1 MGRSLRP
8 KPTRLAEKLV
18 LIRAALGLSQNGMI
32 RRMGLTDELLREEVS
47 LFEHGVRV
55 PPLPV
60 LLEYARAAN
69 VYVDA
74 LIDDTVDLPVSLPA
88 DSKTEGVR
96 TRRAVKVSTKAMSK
110 TAGKTKKVVKR

>member
-1 MGRSLRP
+1 MGRASRP
-8 KPTRLAEKLV
+8 KPGRLAEKV
-18 LIRAALGLSQNGMI
+18 LQIRTDLGLSQNGMI
-32 RRMGLTDELLREEVS
+32 RRMGLTDELLREEIS

-74 LIDDTVDLPVSLPA
+74 LIDDEVDLPEKLPA
-88 DSKTEGVR
+88 RAKSEGVIKKL
-96 TRRAVKVSTKAMSK
+96 TDGTASDASLKASSK
-110 TAGKTKKVVKR
+110 SKSKRK

>member
-1 MGRSLRP
+1 MGRASRP

-18 LIRAALGLSQNGMI
+18 LIRAALGLSQNGLI
-32 RRMGLTDELLREEVS
+32 RQMGLTDELLREEIS

-60 LLEYARAAN
+60 LLQYARAAN

-74 LIDDTVDLPVSLPA
+74 LIDDTVDLPEVLPA
-88 DSKTEGVR
+88 KSKTEGVKTR
-96 TRRAVKVSTKAMSK
+96 TAARTLSTVSSK
-110 TAGKTKKVVKR
+110 PTRTKK

>member
-1 MGRSLRP
+1 MGRASRP

-18 LIRAALGLSQNGMI
+18 LIRAALRLSQNGLI
-32 RRMGLTDELLREEVS
+32 RQMGLTDELLREEIS

-60 LLEYARAAN
+60 LLQYARAAN

-74 LIDDTVDLPVSLPA
+74 LIDDYVDLPEDLPSK
-88 DSKTEGVR
+88 SKTEGVK
-96 TRRAVKVSTKAMSK
+96 TRPVTKTSSRADSK
-110 TAGKTKKVVKR
+110 SAKTKK

>member
-1 MGRSLRP
+1 MGRASQP
-8 KPTRLAEKLV
+8 KPTRLAEKLL
-18 LIRAALGLSQNGMI
+18 LIRAALGVSQNGMI
-32 RRMGLTDELLREEVS
+32 RRMGLIDELLREEIS

-74 LIDDTVDLPVSLPA
+74 LIDDTVDLPDDLPA
-88 DSKTEGVR
+88 RSKTEGVK
-96 TRRAVKVSTKAMSK
+96 TRPDTRSSSRKISK
-110 TAGKTKKVVKR
+110 SPDKIKKR

>member
-1 MGRSLRP
+1 MGRASRP
-8 KPTRLAEKLV
+8 KPSRLAEKLS

-74 LIDDTVDLPVSLPA
+74 LIDDAVDLPEDLPA
-88 DSKTEGVR
+88 RSKTEGVK
-96 TRRAVKVSTKAMSK
+96 TRPDAGSSSRKVSKSAAK
-110 TAGKTKKVVKR
+110 IKKR

>member
-1 MGRSLRP
+1 MGRASRP
-8 KPTRLAEKLV
+8 KPSRLAEKV
-18 LIRAALGLSQNGMI
+18 LQIRTDLGLSQNGMI
-32 RRMGLTDELLREEVS
+32 RRMGLTDELLREEIS

-74 LIDDTVDLPVSLPA
+74 LIDDTVDLPVGLPA

-96 TRRAVKVSTKAMSK
+96 IRRAVKVP
-110 TAGKTKKVVKR
+110 V

>member
-1 MGRSLRP
+1 MGRASRP

-18 LIRAALGLSQNGMI
+18 LIRAALGLSQNGLI
-32 RRMGLTDELLREEVS
+32 RQMGLTDELLREEIS

-60 LLEYARAAN
+60 LLQYARAAN

-74 LIDDTVDLPVSLPA
+74 LIDDAVDLPEYLPA
-88 DSKTEGVR
+88 KSKTEGV
-96 TRRAVKVSTKAMSK
+96 K
-110 TAGKTKKVVKR
+110 TAKTVSKGGRKPAPKARK

>member
-1 MGRSLRP
+1 MGRASRP

-32 RRMGLTDELLREEVS
+32 RQMGLTDELLREEIS

-60 LLEYARAAN
+60 LLQYARAAN

-74 LIDDTVDLPVSLPA
+74 LIDDAVDLPKDLPA
-88 DSKTEGVR
+88 GSKTEGV
-96 TRRAVKVSTKAMSK
+96 K
-110 TAGKTKKVVKR
+110 TAKTVSQGGRKSASKAKK